1 MTYDT
6 KCYELAEYFLQDGP
20 FKGHE
25 PAAANLAEAIQ
36 QAIEDWFIIENPS
49 WRQTSVAGT
58 CIIECTYPN
67 CKCPRYGRC
76 GNAARTDPRGPFFS
90 TQWEREDY
98 ERRQRGEQE
107 LGPGGAALSPSHR
120 ELPMDLGDDGRAQH
134 RERVS
139 R

>member
-25 PAAANLAEAIQ
+25 PAISNLAEAIQ
-36 QAIEDWFIIENPS
+36 QAIEDWFIYN
-49 WRQTSVAGT
+49 RDHA
-58 CIIECTYPN
+58 
-67 CKCPRYGRC
+67 
-76 GNAARTDPRGPFFS
+76 
-90 TQWEREDY
+90 
-98 ERRQRGEQE
+98 
-107 LGPGGAALSPSHR
+107 AALR